1 MLNFLENVVKDY
13 EEGEVGFVLESLQEA
28 EYDLREIEERGS
40 VDQELLELVEDIVYA
55 HKQKNYDD
63 ALLYTKMA
71 IDVATLSCAEGY
83 RYNKVGFE
91 TVQTELDEHVNTPID
106 ADNVTEHIEWDM
118 KYRKLKGRLT
128 KLLIVDHRARFGKYA
143 LLD

>member
-1 MLNFLENVVKDY
+1 MLDFLENVVKKY
-13 EEGEVGFVLESLQEA
+13 EEGEVEFVLESLQEI

-40 VDQELLELVEDIVYA
+40 VDQELLELVEDVMYA

-71 IDVATLSCAEGY
+71 IDVATLSCVEGY
-83 RYNKVGFE
+83 TYNEVGLN
-91 TVQTELDEHVNTPID
+91 TVTEELDEHVNTPID
-106 ADNVTEHIEWDM
+106 ADNPTEHIEWDM

-128 KLLIVDHRARFGKYA
+128 KLLIANHRARFGKYA
-143 LLD
+143 LLA